1 MAKSYRVNINLNGL
15 QLLNAA
21 MQPSASA
28 PSAIS
33 AGQIYYNTSGNLYF
47 STASGTGNWVQL
59 ATGSTALAS
68 LNGLTVATT
77 LQGTSNQITVT
88 TSSPNITLS
97 FPTGGVTLP
106 GKTTLTASSTSA
118 ASLNIP
124 SGTAPSAP
132 VSGDIWLVGATGI
145 QSYYGGTPATHT
157 LADLDSTQ
165 TFTNKTLTTPTIN
178 GASLSGTFSGAH
190 TISGVATFSASPV
203 IATITNTGTL
213 TLPTSTDTLVGR
225 ATTDTF
231 TNKTFDTA
239 GTGNVFK
246 VNGTQ
251 ISSTTG
257 SGSQVVLSNSPSL
270 TTPAIGTAGFTLAG
284 SVSGTITIAPA
295 TGTVSGTITVPSVAT
310 TDTFALLSAT
320 QALTN
325 KTVNGLTISTSTG
338 TLTIANGSSLVTSG
352 ANSITLTST
361 GATNVTLPTSGTLVN
376 TAVTS
381 LSSLTT
387 IGTGTGIVYSTSGVL
402 TTYTT
407 SGTGTVVALATSP
420 SFTTPTLGAATA
432 TSINGL
438 TISSSTGTLTI
449 PNSTTLAISGA
460 NNVTIAGASG
470 GSSVTLPSSGTLVS
484 TTVTS
489 LPSLGTV
496 NTSLNGYVSAA
507 SGVLSASSTIP
518 GSAVSGN
525 ISGNAANV
533 TGIVALANGGTNT
546 NITATQG
553 GIAYGTSSG
562 ITLSSAGTSG
572 YVLTSAGTSAPT
584 WTQSTATN
592 VNSAVVQRDSSG
604 NIAVSQ
610 VTVSADPTSA
620 LQVATKQY
628 VDNLAAGYNQHEAVI
643 AATTTDLTTL
653 GTWGTVTYTAGS
665 AGADGGTGVGATLT
679 PANNGILVIDNVSP
693 VATDRVLIKNQS
705 TATQNGIY
713 VVTSPGSAGSKW
725 TLTRATDYDNH
736 VAGEVSAGD
745 LTLIV
750 APASEFSVTPTNQNS
765 AWAENGVGTGTNKQ
779 IKIGTDNIT
788 FAQFYGGSTVTAGAG
803 TSVTGNQVSIALGSA
818 FDTTTGTGTSGL
830 SLTGN
835 TLQLRLNS
843 NGGLTSTTAGL
854 AVNPGT
860 GLSLSGNQLVYSSGT
875 TTQTGS
881 GITGGAYSYATQKQV
896 ATITGNGSL
905 TSFAVNHN
913 LNSQDI
919 MVQVYQ
925 TSSTPDTQ
933 YSEVEVDIVRTSTS
947 VVTVSFAAAP
957 ASGAIYNVVMAG

>member
-1 MAKSYRVNINLNGL
+1 MAKSYRVNLNLNGL

-106 GKTTLTASSTSA
+106 GKTTLTASSTGG
-118 ASLNIP
+118 ASLNIS

-132 VSGDIWLVGATGI
+132 STGDVWLVGSTGI
-145 QSYYGGTPATHT
+145 QSYYGGTPSTHT

-178 GASLSGTFSGAH
+178 GASLSGTFSGNI
-190 TISGVATFSASPV
+190 TISGVATFSSSPV

-246 VNGTQ
+246 INGTQ
-251 ISSTTG
+251 ISATTG
-257 SGSQVVLSNSPSL
+257 SGAVVLATSPSL
-270 TTPAIGTAGFTLAG
+270 TTPSLG
-284 SVSGTITIAPA
+284 
-295 TGTVSGTITVPSVAT
+295 VAT
-310 TDTFALLSAT
+310 AT
-320 QALTN
+320 SI
-325 KTVNGLTISTSTG
+325 NGLTISTSTG
-338 TLTIANGSSLVTSG
+338 TLTI
-352 ANSITLTST
+352 
-361 GATNVTLPTSGTLVN
+361 
-376 TAVTS
+376 
-381 LSSLTT
+381 
-387 IGTGTGIVYSTSGVL
+387 
-402 TTYTT
+402 
-407 SGTGTVVALATSP
+407 
-420 SFTTPTLGAATA
+420 
-432 TSINGL
+432 
-438 TISSSTGTLTI
+438 
-449 PNSTTLAISGA
+449 PNATTLAISGA

-470 GSSVTLPSSGTLVS
+470 GSSVTLPSTGTLVNS
-484 TTVTS
+484 AVSSLTS
-489 LPSLGTV
+489 LSTV
-496 NTSLNGYVSAA
+496 LTSLNGYLSAA

-518 GSAVSGN
+518 GSAISGN
-525 ISGNAANV
+525 ITGNAANV
-533 TGIVALANGGTNT
+533 TGTVSLTNGGTGASLT
-546 NITATQG
+546 IVPG
-553 GIAYGTSSG
+553 GILYGGSS
-562 ITLSSAGTSG
+562 TLALSTAGTSG
-572 YVLTSAGTSAPT
+572 YLLTSGGTGAPT

-628 VDNLAAGYNQHEAVI
+628 VDNLAAGYNQHDAVV

-653 GTWGTVTYTAGS
+653 GTWGAVTYTAGS

-705 TATQNGIY
+705 TATQNGLY

-788 FAQFYGGSTVTAGAG
+788 FAQFYGGSTVTAGVG

-835 TLQLRLNS
+835 TLQLRLNP